1 MTPGFKLYFYPFLLC
16 LTQNEKVRLS
26 DISLFIIKY
35 FDLSDSDLSEMTKQG
50 KSSKHI
56 SRVNYCASYLKR
68 LGLVDNKPV
77 GVYTSTPKGK
87 KIFLEKGDK
96 LTRDDLK
103 ALPEYIEMQVNKE
116 NENMV
121 FVEGHYNRM
130 GKFIAGYWCDKK
142 NLSEETLNNIA
153 SKKEN

>member
-77 GVYTSTPKGK
+77 GVYTITPKGK
-87 KIFLEKGDK
+87 KIFLEK
-96 LTRDDLK
+96 
-103 ALPEYIEMQVNKE
+103 E
-116 NENMV
+116 
-121 FVEGHYNRM
+121 
-130 GKFIAGYWCDKK
+130 
-142 NLSEETLNNIA
+142 
-153 SKKEN
+153 

>member
-1 MTPGFKLYFYPFLLC
+1 
-16 LTQNEKVRLS
+16 
-26 DISLFIIKY
+26 
-35 FDLSDSDLSEMTKQG
+35 MTKQG

-77 GVYTSTPKGK
+77 GVYTITPKGK

-103 ALPEYIEMQVNKE
+103 ALPPDKTCEDKYFIGFFEYEALV
-116 NENMV
+116 
-121 FVEGHYNRM
+121 GL
-130 GKFIAGYWCDKK
+130 W
-142 NLSEETLNNIA
+142 T
-153 SKKEN
+153 